1 MPCGDSGF
9 GQCGGGIF
17 FLTSI
22 LGMGRISPERAA
34 LRNFGYAVQMPMSRI
49 GTEKNDKCRDS

>member
-9 GQCGGGIF
+9 GQWGGGGLF

-22 LGMGRISPERAA
+22 LGIGKIAPERAA
-34 LRNFGYAVQMPMSRI
+34 LRNFGYAVQIPMSRI
-49 GTEKNDKCRDS
+49 GTEK